1 MTDETPLKT
10 VVVEEFQA
18 NIETMPQGDHSYE
31 VVTTNTGED
40 GEDVPHSVTIKAGKT
55 RFAYEGRVYEFRG
68 ARIFPNN
75 HGRDIGKHS
84 EVDLVRVGDEY
95 EGLDNLTLENMA
107 SMVENGELKPV
118 GEQTRWVST

>member
-10 VVVEEFQA
+10 VVVEELHA
-18 NIETMPQGDHSYE
+18 NIETMPQGDHSY
-31 VVTTNTGED
+31 VTVTTGTTQYGNEK
-40 GEDVPHSVTIKAGKT
+40 PQSVTIKAGKT
-55 RFAYEGRVYEFRG
+55 RFAYEGHIYEFRG
-68 ARIFPNN
+68 ARIFPNV

-84 EVDLVRVGDEY
+84 EVDLVRVDDER

-118 GEQTRWVST
+118 GEEARKPE